1 MTKIMKKYYH
11 NLLVGGVVGMAV
23 ALSLSPLSR
32 FPLFST
38 SVLAQTQTQEI
49 TEEQLRKYAKA
60 VIAIENLRRATY
72 ASIENIVG
80 SNASL
85 SVSCDQKKSFSQL
98 PPAARTMAED
108 YCNQSEIIVKNN
120 GLTVSQFN
128 QITQQIKQ
136 NPSLK
141 QRLQK
146 IIEQMQ
152 PPGM

>member
-1 MTKIMKKYYH
+1 MKKSSH
-11 NLLVGGVVGMAV
+11 SLLVGGLVGMAV
-23 ALSLSPLSR
+23 ALNLLPVTR
-32 FPLFST
+32 FPLSST
-38 SVLAQTQTQEI
+38 SVLAQTQEI

-60 VIAIENLRRATY
+60 VIAIENLRKATY

-98 PPAARTMAED
+98 PPAARNMAEE
-108 YCNQSEIIVKNN
+108 YCNQSEVIVKNN

-136 NPSLK
+136 NPTLK

-146 IIEQMQ
+146 IIEQIQ